1 MKRAFVLTMAKI
13 GVSLALLAYLVST
26 IGLDALIQKVRAGD
40 PVLFGTAVLIYV
52 GMIVLST
59 WRWRLLLQA
68 QGFPATMRHLSAS
81 YLVATFFNNF
91 LPSNIGGDVIRVR
104 DGSRLTGST
113 TTSLAV
119 VAIDRIL
126 GLGALWLLGVT
137 AFLLGGP
144 SVRHLAGAR
153 VVLLGLGLVF
163 VAVTYVFFR
172 PGTAGRLMTRSGLA
186 RFDWLREAFEV
197 VQQAV
202 HVYREQMS
210 TVWMA
215 LAASVGLQTLVV
227 CYYFAVAHAL
237 RIPLAP
243 AACFLMVPL
252 CTLVQTV
259 PVSFNGWGVRESLF
273 IVYFDQVGPAPGQR
287 ARVQPGGGWPHR
299 AALALGRRRL
309 DLAPRPRA
317 PPRGLRAGM
326 ALSVLHVCDKFGVK
340 GSSIHGVSRL
350 FSWWFPRYDSARFR
364 VSLAA

>member
-1 MKRAFVLTMAKI
+1 MKRGFVLTVKI
-13 GVSLALLAYLVST
+13 GVSLVLLAYLVST
-26 IGLDALIQKVRAGD
+26 TGIDALLQRVRAGD
-40 PVLFGTAVLIYV
+40 PLLFATAIVIYA

-126 GLGALWLLGVT
+126 GLGALWLLGVS

-144 SVRHLAGAR
+144 PVRHLAGAR

-163 VAVTYVFFR
+163 AAIAYVFFR
-172 PGTAGRLMTRSGLA
+172 PGTAGLLMSRSRLI
-186 RFDWLREAFEV
+186 RFDLIRETFET

-202 HVYREQMS
+202 RVYREQMR

-215 LAASVGLQTLVV
+215 LGASVALQSLVV
-227 CYYFAVAHAL
+227 WYFYAVAHAL
-237 RIPLAP
+237 RIPLGLSV
-243 AACFLMVPL
+243 CFLMVPL

-259 PVSFNGWGVRESLF
+259 PISFNGWGVRESLF
-273 IVYFDQVGPAPGQR
+273 VVYFGQVGLPKDSALAFSLVGAGLIVLLSLSGAFVWASRRSPAPH
-287 ARVQPGGGWPHR
+287 P
-299 AALALGRRRL
+299 AA
-309 DLAPRPRA
+309 
-317 PPRGLRAGM
+317 
-326 ALSVLHVCDKFGVK
+326 
-340 GSSIHGVSRL
+340 
-350 FSWWFPRYDSARFR
+350 
-364 VSLAA
+364 

>member
-1 MKRAFVLTMAKI
+1 MKRGFLLAVKI
-13 GVSLALLAYLVST
+13 GVSLALLAYLLST
-26 IGLDALIQKVRAGD
+26 TGLDALLRRVRAGD
-40 PVLFGTAVLIYV
+40 PILFATAVLLYA
-52 GMIVLST
+52 GMITLST

-68 QGFPATMRHLSAS
+68 QGFPASMRHLSAS

-126 GLGALWLLGVT
+126 GLGALWVLAVT
-137 AFLLGGP
+137 AFVLGGP

-163 VAVTYVFFR
+163 AAITYVFLR
-172 PGTAGRLMTRSGLA
+172 PGTAGRFMARSGLA
-186 RFDWLREAFEV
+186 RFDWLREPFEI

-215 LAASVGLQTLVV
+215 LAASVALQTLVV
-227 CYYFAVAHAL
+227 WYFFAVAHAL
-237 RIPLAP
+237 RIPLALP
-243 AACFLMVPL
+243 ACFLMVPL

-273 IVYFDQVGPAPGQR
+273 VVYFAQVGLPKDS
-287 ARVQPGGGWPHR
+287 
-299 AALALGRRRL
+299 ALA
-309 DLAPRPRA
+309 
-317 PPRGLRAGM
+317 
-326 ALSVLHVCDKFGVK
+326 F
-340 GSSIHGVSRL
+340 
-350 FSWWFPRYDSARFR
+350 
-364 VSLAA
+364 SLAGAGLIVMLSLSGALVWASRRSPTPHPAA